1 MRLIFLT
8 TATITLLSLAAGI
21 TPVRAAADA
30 APPTTTAS
38 AASTSADVGFVR
50 CDPAKIV
57 GSDTCVKC
65 HQQELEAWKQ
75 TPHFQTFE
83 SLQRKPAAKD
93 IAAKLGLRSVK
104 RNDECTKCHFTTQ
117 IVEGHDRVIAGV
129 SCESCHGAAKNWID
143 LHADYG
149 GPSVA
154 KASESREH
162 RRERF
167 KRSMAAGMNNPTN
180 LYLVARQCLACHTS
194 PNEKLVNVGGHQAGS
209 SEFELVAWSQGMVRH
224 NVLRTGGSANAP
236 SDQSRLRVMYVVGV
250 MADLEAS
257 LRATAVA
264 SEKATFGVA
273 AAQRAARQKRRLY
286 QISQLVD
293 NQHLRDAVEAM
304 LAARLKLN
312 NREALVSAADA
323 IGHAAQEFAATE
335 DGSKLA
341 AIDALLPPPAQYK

>member
-1 MRLIFLT
+1 MRPPI
-8 TATITLLSLAAGI
+8 ATILIIGLAFSAALG
-21 TPVRAAADA
+21 VLRAASGD
-30 APPTTTAS
+30 S
-38 AASTSADVGFVR
+38 AASRSDADVGFVR
-50 CDPAKIV
+50 CDPSKVV

-65 HQQELEAWKQ
+65 HQQELEAWRQ

-93 IAAKLGLRSVK
+93 IAARLGLRSVK

-117 IVEGHDRVIAGV
+117 TTGGHARAVAGV

-149 GPSVA
+149 PGLA
-154 KASESREH
+154 KAQETEQH
-162 RRERF
+162 RTERLQ
-167 KRSMAAGMNNPTN
+167 RSIAAGMNNPAN

-194 PNEKLVNVGGHQAGS
+194 PDEKLVNIGGHAAGS
-209 SEFELVAWSQGMVRH
+209 SQFELVAWSQGMVRH
-224 NVLRTGGSANAP
+224 NFLRTGGSSNAP
-236 SDQSRLRVMYVVGV
+236 SDQNRLRVMYVVGV

-257 LRATAVA
+257 LRATAAA
-264 SEKATFGVA
+264 SEKAPFGVA

-293 NQHLRDAVEAM
+293 NQHVRDAVDAM

-312 NREALVSAADA
+312 NRDALLSAANA
-323 IGHAAQEFAATE
+323 VGAAGEQFAATA
-335 DGSKLA
+335 DGATLN
-341 AIDALLPPPAQYK
+341 AIDSLLPAQATYK